1 MVIFHSYLSLPE
13 GNPCTPRRDVTR
25 ARRMPRPTLVLRQ
38 PKSGWVQ
45 LSLGRSTVCPEPP
58 HFFHTNSWPIHDH
71 YHHYLNPQSSPR
83 FVWAFN
89 ASHWKILK
97 AVSQI
102 VFFCSFSKSEP
113 AWQRGQGLSTAKG
126 QFMVS
131 TLLRNAGSVDLCS
144 LHSCDAPPHC
154 CTAGTCV
161 PLVCSLA
168 QDLWAKIRAEQN
180 RHNTYVPQKKHVYTQ
195 TYIFRTYVY
204 IYIMIY
210 MYTIVYRYTHTRIN
224 THTNSK

>member
-1 MVIFHSYLSLPE
+1 MGIFDSYLSLPE

-89 ASHWKILK
+89 ASHWKIFISCF
-97 AVSQI
+97 ADR
-102 VFFCSFSKSEP
+102 VFLFFKIWASIF
-113 AWQRGQGLSTAKG
+113 QGLSTAKAGRAAEG

-168 QDLWAKIRAEQN
+168 QDLW
-180 RHNTYVPQKKHVYTQ
+180 
-195 TYIFRTYVY
+195 
-204 IYIMIY
+204 
-210 MYTIVYRYTHTRIN
+210 
-224 THTNSK
+224 